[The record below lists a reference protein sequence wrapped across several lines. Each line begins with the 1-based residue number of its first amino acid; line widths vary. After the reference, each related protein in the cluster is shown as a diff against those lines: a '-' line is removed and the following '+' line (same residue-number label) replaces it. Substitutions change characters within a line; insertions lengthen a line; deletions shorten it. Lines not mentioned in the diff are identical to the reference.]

1 MYKARFSFAAKKTS
15 THREEV
21 KLEVSVSSRKWEPQ
35 PQGQSVKE
43 PKPVANTTADDEP
56 MWIMDKLRA
65 EHEPVKH
72 APISDTKQPETN
84 NNDVKQV
91 GNHCK
96 TSIII
101 CKKCKIYLFVCAVFS
116 CNCQNWPS
124 DSTPMFM
131 TKRIGT
137 LKPDF
142 CKPKKCAHLK
152 LKLSKLCV

>member
-1 MYKARFSFAAKKTS
+1 M
-15 THREEV
+15 

-35 PQGQSVKE
+35 PQGQTVEE
-43 PKPVANTTADDEP
+43 PKPVANSTADDEP

-72 APISDTKQPETN
+72 APISDPKQPETN

-91 GNHCK
+91 
-96 TSIII
+96 TIVRPPLS

-137 LKPDF
+137 L
-142 CKPKKCAHLK
+142 
-152 LKLSKLCV
+152 